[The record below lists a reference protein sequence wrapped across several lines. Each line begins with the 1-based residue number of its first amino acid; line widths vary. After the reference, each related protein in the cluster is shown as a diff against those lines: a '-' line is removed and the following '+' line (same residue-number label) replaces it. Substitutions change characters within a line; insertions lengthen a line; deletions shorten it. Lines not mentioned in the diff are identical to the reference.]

1 MLVNCWFAF
10 EWSCS
15 IRAPNC
21 LTCASSAFC
30 CASLPSSTSAMPPI
44 HPSAAPSV
52 WDPPMYSQAVKV
64 SGAQTILYI
73 AGQVAYGS
81 DGSPMHAGDFKA
93 QARAALQALK
103 AQVEAGGG
111 TMADIVKV
119 NTYLTDIRHRA
130 DYGPVREEFF
140 GKKMPAHTLVAVA
153 ALAAPEFLIEIEAV
167 AVL

>member
-1 MLVNCWFAF
+1 MAK
-10 EWSCS
+10 
-15 IRAPNC
+15 IDKY
-21 LTCASSAFC
+21 CA
-30 CASLPSSTSAMPPI
+30 AS
-44 HPSAAPSV
+44 V
-52 WDPPMYSQAVKV
+52 YDPPGYSQGVRV
-64 SGAQTILYI
+64 TGAQAILFL
-73 AGQVAYGS
+73 AGQVAYGP
-81 DGSPMHAGDFKA
+81 DGSPLHAGDFRA

-153 ALAAPEFLIEIEAV
+153 ALAAPEFLIEVEAV
-167 AVL
+167 AVI